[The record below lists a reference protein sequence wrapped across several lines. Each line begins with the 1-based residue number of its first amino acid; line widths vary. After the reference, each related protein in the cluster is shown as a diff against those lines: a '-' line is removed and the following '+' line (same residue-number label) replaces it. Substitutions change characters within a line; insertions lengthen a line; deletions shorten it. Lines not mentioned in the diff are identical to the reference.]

1 MTVRVFLKPL
11 LAAMQEHYDLTV
23 VVNTKN
29 AALLR
34 ELGVV
39 GTLKPLAIERSVSVR
54 RDLQALLSLTWLMRA
69 SRFDLVQ
76 SMTPKAGLLAMVA
89 SWLARTPA
97 RVHTFTGQVWATRRG
112 LSRMVF
118 RGLDRVVARCAT
130 FTLADS
136 PSQRAFLIREG
147 VVPAAKVFVLGSGS
161 VSGVDPTR
169 FRPDP
174 ALRRSV
180 RERLAIGLHEVVLL
194 FVGRL
199 TRDKG
204 VLDLARAFAALAD
217 DLPDVRLVL
226 VGPDEQQM
234 RPAMCAVCRRHLARM
249 HFIEFTAAPE
259 EVMAAADVICLPSF
273 REGFGSVLIE
283 AASVGVPAVASRI
296 YGIVDAVVD
305 HTTGLLHEPGDV
317 AGLLAHLRRLAR
329 DPALRRALGDAA
341 RARVVREFPERRLVS
356 AQLEVY
362 ARLIDGRPPVPGIG
376 IELSETAARPTLAAD
391 AGGYGR

>member
-11 LAAMQEHYDLTV
+11 LAAMHEHYDLTV

-29 AALLR
+29 TALLS

-39 GTLKPLAIERSVSVR
+39 GTLKPLAIERSVSLR

-69 SRFDLVQ
+69 RRFDLVQ

-112 LSRMVF
+112 LSRMVL

-169 FRPDP
+169 FQPDP

-180 RERLAIGLHEVVLL
+180 RERLAIGLHELVLL

-234 RPAMCAVCRRHLARM
+234 RPAMGAVCRRHLARM

-259 EVMAAADVICLPSF
+259 DVMAAADVICLPSF

-341 RARVVREFPERRLVS
+341 RARVVREFPERRLTS

-362 ARLIDGRPPVPGIG
+362 ARLLDGRPPVPGIDVG
-376 IELSETAARPTLAAD
+376 LSETAARPALAAD